1 MPIAPIDVSPET
13 ESGYEEVRLQL
24 RERFAAWSTASG
36 AILAPDVG
44 EELLHYKW
52 GYLDRHLTRW
62 TRSDLDA
69 VFLEMYPAKMIV
81 DDGELDQVL
90 VEAATFVR
98 FLADTGLLDPASEDP
113 EVLYDHLEQIGPRF
127 HLHMADAV
135 RYSMGKRVLM
145 EATARGV
152 RLDDW
157 EAMQDFIQ
165 AFNASPLAE
174 REAVLGPPA
183 RPVPAKGGTGR
194 FTPPGTPPRRKP
206 SNRHRPRRR

>member
-1 MPIAPIDVSPET
+1 MPIPPIDVSPET
-13 ESGYEEVRLQL
+13 EAAYEAARLQL
-24 RERFAAWSTASG
+24 RERLAAWSAVSG
-36 AILAPDVG
+36 AILAPDAG

-62 TRSDLDA
+62 ARSDLDA
-69 VFLEMYPAKMIV
+69 VFLELYPAKMIA

-113 EVLYDHLEQIGPRF
+113 EVLCDHLEQIGPRF
-127 HLHMADAV
+127 HRHMADAS

-145 EATARGV
+145 EATVRGV
-152 RLDDW
+152 RLDDR

-174 REAVLGPPA
+174 RETVLGPLA
-183 RPVPAKGGTGR
+183 GPVPAKGRTGR

-206 SNRHRPRRR
+206 SDRRRHRRR